1 MLTTTA
7 TLALAWLLLLPLLF
21 LPLSSAQLACAAG
34 TCAACPLL
42 QRMGEAGAPAK
53 GQWNPLAIKHIRA
66 QRTGEA
72 VEAIRIAILQ
82 QPYRA
87 DVLNNACQ
95 MMRDHAKTLLAN
107 QKDAALA
114 LMREAIAA
122 CKLALLVG
130 IAAGDA
136 SHAAIQREVEGTFVG
151 WFGRDEC
158 VATSCARGRAM
169 DEAVRLMRADEHIGA
184 VNALC
189 GKGKHLS
196 VKLGSEEKRC
206 GTLNLEH
213 ALQLYVTFR
222 VCGVVRLKG
231 LLPQEDIDAIRAD
244 DDLDLSLPTFQT
256 KGEGA
261 GGEETEDEASRGH
274 MRTEKRLPARDPF
287 TRPVLAPALL
297 NFAKLATL
305 ERRLEID
312 TFSHVTSQ
320 AGSTDQAW
328 HGDVSFLFTR
338 THLSSKDHRAHL
350 PPHGVVVVVPL
361 VDLNDVTGP
370 TEYCMGS
377 HVNLGIDYWDAH
389 CTDPASRL
397 TPVGPVAAKTG
408 GIIIFDVRIRHR
420 GKVRGKRW
428 GKRVERRGP
437 CVFCL
442 PIIPKHST
450 SEKKREESREETPS
464 SLSCALTCVTRVA
477 LITPGEPIE
486 EAETNHVHFH
496 RPRLLQRH
504 RQLQAP
510 AVV

>member
-7 TLALAWLLLLPLLF
+7 TLVLAWLLLPLLL

-42 QRMGEAGAPAK
+42 RRMGEAGAPVK
-53 GQWNPLAIKHIRA
+53 GQWNPLAIKHIQA

-95 MMRDHAKTLLAN
+95 MLREHAGTLVAK
-107 QKDAALA
+107 QKDAALE

-122 CKLALLVG
+122 CKLAQLVG

-136 SHAAIQREVEGTFVG
+136 SHAAIQREVEGSFVE

-206 GTLNLEH
+206 GALNLEH

-244 DDLDLSLPTFQT
+244 DDLDLSLPPFQT
-256 KGEGA
+256 KA
-261 GGEETEDEASRGH
+261 GGELEDERTRRQGGAETEDEASRGY

-328 HGDVSFLFTR
+328 HGDVSFLFSR

-377 HVNLGIDYWDAH
+377 HVNMGIDYWDAH

-420 GKVRGKRW
+420 GKVGEKRW
-428 GKRVERRGP
+428 GKRVLVERRGP
-437 CVFCL
+437 C
-442 PIIPKHST
+442 I
-450 SEKKREESREETPS
+450 PS
-464 SLSCALTCVTRVA
+464 SNVYPNIVRRE
-477 LITPGEPIE
+477 G
-486 EAETNHVHFH
+486 
-496 RPRLLQRH
+496 
-504 RQLQAP
+504 
-510 AVV
+510 